1 MSIVSLLS
9 GGLDSCLMSV
19 LIHETEKTQLP
30 LFVNYGQLN
39 FKREFNSACVHVR
52 TFGIKEPQKLDISGY
67 GKLITSGLTDPNK
80 HIVDEAFL
88 PGRNLLLL
96 LSAASFA
103 VQNGCNT
110 VALGLLK
117 EETTIFPD
125 QTDDFLASAEY
136 TISKALGSNIQI
148 IAPLRSFYK
157 SDVIELAKEKEI
169 QTYYSCHKGDENPCG
184 QCISCKEFEL

>member
-1 MSIVSLLS
+1 M
-9 GGLDSCLMSV
+9 
-19 LIHETEKTQLP
+19 
-30 LFVNYGQLN
+30 
-39 FKREFNSACVHVR
+39 
-52 TFGIKEPQKLDISGY
+52 
-67 GKLITSGLTDPNK
+67 
-80 HIVDEAFL
+80 
-88 PGRNLLLL
+88 
-96 LSAASFA
+96 
-103 VQNGCNT
+103 
-110 VALGLLK
+110 K